1 MRSILAVRYGGP
13 EVLQLLD
20 RPAPTPAATEVAI
33 DVSHAAVGL
42 IDVLI
47 RRGAFADYDLLMKAP
62 FVPGIEVAGTVRA
75 VGEQVTSHK
84 VGDRVSTLSIASGG
98 GYAEVMVAP
107 AELTIL
113 LPDGVGSAQAVA
125 ALPNATTAQL
135 ALTRAAGV
143 PQGGR
148 VLVHGAAGALASVF
162 PPIARRL
169 GASEVVGTVRSAD
182 RIAEAEALGFDRV
195 VVSEDLL
202 GVDSHERFDIIVDPV
217 GGVQRP
223 ELLELLAQMG
233 RLIAVGSADSRS
245 GKAVDTN
252 DLWFNNTGIVGFS
265 VGNFLAE
272 NPAAAAVSAADALEV
287 IAEGSINLQISTY
300 PLERAADAHA
310 RMEAGAVSG
319 RLVLDV

>member
-135 ALTRAAGV
+135 ALTAR
-143 PQGGR
+143 R
-148 VLVHGAAGALASVF
+148 RGAAGWPRTRPWRGWGSCIRLS
-162 PPIARRL
+162 PYCPTPRRER
-169 GASEVVGTVRSAD
+169 GGWHGTV
-182 RIAEAEALGFDRV
+182 G
-195 VVSEDLL
+195 
-202 GVDSHERFDIIVDPV
+202 
-217 GGVQRP
+217 
-223 ELLELLAQMG
+223 
-233 RLIAVGSADSRS
+233 
-245 GKAVDTN
+245 
-252 DLWFNNTGIVGFS
+252 
-265 VGNFLAE
+265 
-272 NPAAAAVSAADALEV
+272 
-287 IAEGSINLQISTY
+287 
-300 PLERAADAHA
+300 
-310 RMEAGAVSG
+310 
-319 RLVLDV
+319 

>member
-75 VGEQVTSHK
+75 VGEQVTSRK

-125 ALPNATTAQL
+125 GADVGQG
-135 ALTRAAGV
+135 RAGV
-143 PQGGR
+143 GMPGEVLQVDDVAAPFAGGR
-148 VLVHGAAGALASVF
+148 QSC
-162 PPIARRL
+162 
-169 GASEVVGTVRSAD
+169 
-182 RIAEAEALGFDRV
+182 
-195 VVSEDLL
+195 
-202 GVDSHERFDIIVDPV
+202 
-217 GGVQRP
+217 
-223 ELLELLAQMG
+223 
-233 RLIAVGSADSRS
+233 
-245 GKAVDTN
+245 
-252 DLWFNNTGIVGFS
+252 
-265 VGNFLAE
+265 
-272 NPAAAAVSAADALEV
+272 
-287 IAEGSINLQISTY
+287 
-300 PLERAADAHA
+300 HA
-310 RMEAGAVSG
+310 K
-319 RLVLDV
+319 